1 LKELNLQFSILN
13 FNFQFSISDLQY
25 WRLYRILA
33 MSTFVIRPKDYEPSI
48 VKLDRTKLTIGRS
61 SRNDICISDPFASRL
76 HAEIRRENEQ
86 VLLVDNG
93 SANGTFV
100 NGHRVSGSL
109 RLSVGDVVRIGETE
123 IEYSSGE
130 QDMLS
135 GATVFL
141 TGLAGQ
147 SLPADTITSPIPA
160 RSTTDLISSI
170 RSGSISGEARASSAA
185 RTAMKPEK
193 PGRDLLSIVSQV
205 GIALLPRTSLEDTL
219 KMTIDLVFQA
229 IPAERGFLFLKENG
243 ELTCKIARG
252 ASEAALPTASQV
264 QLSRSI
270 TNKVLTEGAS
280 VLTSDAM
287 HDPRFQSQHSVVL
300 SQIRSV
306 MAVPLASGEETF
318 GMVYVDNPF
327 DNRFQEE
334 DLKVL
339 TTIASV
345 ASIKIENDRLLDERL
360 EKRRMEEELKVA
372 SEIQMRL
379 QPFSPPKLDGWDMT
393 GVSFPCREI
402 GGDYYDFIHRKRDSH
417 LIVAVGDVSGKGTG
431 AALLMSS
438 LHAAVRAQSQT
449 RASISEVM
457 GEINQYIFENSP
469 SNKFL
474 TLFYGELDPISGT
487 LLYSNGGHN
496 APIFVRRTGEVQR
509 LDKGGLPIGM
519 MQGVFYQEGSMEFE
533 PGDVLVIYSDGI
545 TESINERD
553 EEFDEERLIDVV
565 KNNLGR
571 SASGIRDR
579 IDESLSRFVGTT
591 APVDDMTLMIIKRTD
606 AGLDES
612 EVTIRS

>member
-1 LKELNLQFSILN
+1 
-13 FNFQFSISDLQY
+13 
-25 WRLYRILA
+25 
-33 MSTFVIRPKDYEPSI
+33 MSTFVIRPKDYEPSV
-48 VKLDRTKLTIGRS
+48 VKLDRMKLTIGRS

-76 HAEIRRENEQ
+76 HAEIRRENDQ
-86 VLLVDNG
+86 VMLVDNG

-100 NGHRVSGSL
+100 NGQRVTGSL
-109 RLSVGDVVRIGETE
+109 RLSVGDIVRIGETE
-123 IEYSSGE
+123 IEYTSGE

-135 GATVFL
+135 GATVYL

-219 KMTIDLVFQA
+219 KMTIDIVFQA

-270 TNKVLTEGAS
+270 TNKVISEGAS

-306 MAVPLASGEETF
+306 MAVPLASNEEIF

-327 DNRFQEE
+327 HNRFQEE

-474 TLFYGELDPISGT
+474 TLFYGELDPDTGVLT
-487 LLYSNGGHN
+487 YSNGGHN
-496 APIFVRRTGEVQR
+496 APIFVRRSGELER

-519 MQGVFYQEGSMEFE
+519 MQGVAYQEASVVFS

-553 EEFDEERLIDVV
+553 EEFEEDRLIEVV

-579 IDESLSRFVGTT
+579 IDEALSRFVGTT
-591 APVDDMTLMIIKRTD
+591 APVDDMTLMIIKRT
-606 AGLDES
+606 ES
-612 EVTIRS
+612 GFENADLASQK

>member
-1 LKELNLQFSILN
+1 
-13 FNFQFSISDLQY
+13 
-25 WRLYRILA
+25 
-33 MSTFVIRPKDYEPSI
+33 MSTFVIRPKDYESSI
-48 VKLDRTKLTIGRS
+48 VKLDRMKLTIGRS

-76 HAEIRRENEQ
+76 HAEIRRENDQ
-86 VLLVDNG
+86 VMLVDNG

-100 NGHRVSGSL
+100 NGQRVTGL
-109 RLSVGDVVRIGETE
+109 LPLHIGDIIRIGETE
-123 IEYSSGE
+123 IEYTFGE

-141 TGLAGQ
+141 AGSPAQ
-147 SLPADTITSPIPA
+147 SLPVDTITSPIPS
-160 RSTTDLISSI
+160 RSTNDLISSI
-170 RSGSISGEARASSAA
+170 RSGSISGEARALSGAG
-185 RTAMKPEK
+185 TALKPEA

-229 IPAERGFLFLKENG
+229 IPAERGFLFLKEND

-252 ASEAALPTASQV
+252 AHESALPASSQV

-270 TNKVLTEGAS
+270 TNKVLSEGAS

-306 MAVPLASGEETF
+306 MAVPLASDEEIF

-327 DNRFQEE
+327 DNRFSEE

-345 ASIKIENDRLLDERL
+345 ASIKIEHERLLDERL

-379 QPFSPPKLDGWDMT
+379 QPFAPPKLDGWDMT

-449 RASISEVM
+449 GAPISEVM
-457 GEINQYIFENSP
+457 SEINQYIFENSP

-474 TLFYGELDPISGT
+474 TLFYGDLDPLTGT
-487 LLYSNGGHN
+487 LSYSNGGHN
-496 APIFVRRTGEVQR
+496 APMLVRRSGELER
-509 LDKGGLPIGM
+509 LDTGGLPIGM
-519 MQGVFYQEGSMEFE
+519 MQGVVYQQASVELEC
-533 PGDVLVIYSDGI
+533 GDVLVIYSDGI

-565 KNNLGR
+565 KKNLGR
-571 SASGIRDR
+571 SASGVRDR
-579 IDESLSRFVGTT
+579 IDEALSRFVGTT

-606 AGLDES
+606 DGVEDSDL
-612 EVTIRS
+612 TIRK

>member
-1 LKELNLQFSILN
+1 
-13 FNFQFSISDLQY
+13 
-25 WRLYRILA
+25 
-33 MSTFVIRPKDYEPSI
+33 MSTFIVRPKDYEPSTY
-48 VKLDRTKLTIGRS
+48 KLDKTKLTIGRS
-61 SRNDICISDPFASRL
+61 SRNDICIGDPFASRL
-76 HAEIRRENEQ
+76 HAEIRLENDQ

-93 SANGTFV
+93 SANGTFL
-100 NGHRVSGSL
+100 NGVRVSGTIGL
-109 RLSVGDVVRIGETE
+109 EPGDLIRIGETE
-123 IEYSSGE
+123 IEYSSE
-130 QDMLS
+130 SQAMLS
-135 GATVFL
+135 GATVYL
-141 TGLAGQ
+141 SGPIAE
-147 SLPADTITSPIPA
+147 SLPADTITSPIA
-160 RSTTDLISSI
+160 GRNTSDLISSI
-170 RSGSISGEARASSAA
+170 RSGSITGDVKPSSGARAQMATEA
-185 RTAMKPEK
+185 

-229 IPAERGFLFLKENG
+229 IPAERGFLFLKEAG

-252 ASEAALPTASQV
+252 ANEAALPGASQV

-270 TNKVLTEGAS
+270 TNKVLTEGTS

-287 HDPRFQSQHSVVL
+287 SDPRFQSQNSVVL

-306 MAVPLASGEETF
+306 MAVPLASGEEIF

-327 DNRFQEE
+327 HSRFKEE

-345 ASIKIENDRLLDERL
+345 ASIKIEHERLLEERL

-379 QPFSPPKLDGWDMT
+379 QPFAPPKIDGWDMT

-402 GGDYYDFIHRKRDSH
+402 GGDYYDFIRRKRDNR

-449 RASISEVM
+449 RSTISEVM
-457 GEINQYIFENSP
+457 GEINAYIFENSP
-469 SNKFL
+469 PNKFL
-474 TLFYGELDPISGT
+474 TLFYGELDPETGT
-487 LLYSNGGHN
+487 LRYSNGGHN
-496 APIFVRRTGEVQR
+496 TPFLFRGKGEVVH
-509 LDKGGLPIGM
+509 LDQGGLPIGM
-519 MQGVFYQEGSMEFE
+519 MQSGAAYQEGSVDFD

-545 TESINERD
+545 TESVNEKD
-553 EEFDEERLIDVV
+553 EEFGEWRLTEVL
-565 KNNLGR
+565 KNNLRR

-579 IDESLSRFVGTT
+579 VDEALSRFVGTT
-591 APVDDMTLMIIKRTD
+591 PPVDDMTLMIIKRTD
-606 AGLDES
+606 DTVDDS
-612 EVTIRS
+612 ERTIRT

>member
-1 LKELNLQFSILN
+1 
-13 FNFQFSISDLQY
+13 
-25 WRLYRILA
+25 

-48 VKLDRTKLTIGRS
+48 VKLDRMKLTIGRS

-100 NGHRVSGSL
+100 NGQRVTGSL
-109 RLSVGDVVRIGETE
+109 RLSVGDIVRIGETE

-141 TGLAGQ
+141 TGLPGQ

-170 RSGSISGEARASSAA
+170 RSGAISGEGRSSSGARA
-185 RTAMKPEK
+185 AMKPEEA

-219 KMTIDLVFQA
+219 RMTIDLVFQA

-243 ELTCKIARG
+243 ELSCKIARG

-270 TNKVLTEGAS
+270 TNKVLSEGAS

-306 MAVPLASGEETF
+306 MAVPLASGEEIF

-327 DNRFQEE
+327 NNRFQEE

-345 ASIKIENDRLLDERL
+345 ASIKIENDRLLEERL

-379 QPFSPPKLDGWDMT
+379 QPFSPPKLSGWEMT

-474 TLFYGELDPISGT
+474 TLFYGELDPDIGT

-496 APIFVRRTGEVQR
+496 APIFVRRSGQVER

-519 MQGVFYQEGSMEFE
+519 MQGSLYQEASVVFQ

-565 KNNLGR
+565 KTNLGR

-579 IDESLSRFVGTT
+579 IDEALSRFVGTT
-591 APVDDMTLMIIKRTD
+591 APVDDMTLMIIKRLD
-606 AGLDES
+606 AGLDDT
-612 EVTIRS
+612 EVTMRT

>member
-1 LKELNLQFSILN
+1 
-13 FNFQFSISDLQY
+13 
-25 WRLYRILA
+25 
-33 MSTFVIRPKDYEPSI
+33 MSTFVIRPKDYESSI
-48 VKLDRTKLTIGRS
+48 VKLDRMKLTIGRS

-76 HAEIRRENEQ
+76 HAEIRRENDQ
-86 VLLVDNG
+86 VTLADNG

-100 NGHRVSGSL
+100 NGQRVTGL
-109 RLSVGDVVRIGETE
+109 LPLHIGDIIRIGETE
-123 IEYSSGE
+123 IEYTFGE

-141 TGLAGQ
+141 AGSPAQ
-147 SLPADTITSPIPA
+147 SLPVDTITSPIPS
-160 RSTTDLISSI
+160 RSTNDLISSI
-170 RSGSISGEARASSAA
+170 RSGSISGEARALSGA
-185 RTAMKPEK
+185 RTALKPEAR
-193 PGRDLLSIVSQV
+193 GRDLLSIVSQV

-229 IPAERGFLFLKENG
+229 IPAERGFLFLKEND

-252 ASEAALPTASQV
+252 AHESALPASSQV

-270 TNKVLTEGAS
+270 TNKVLSEGAS

-306 MAVPLASGEETF
+306 MAVPLASGEEIF

-327 DNRFQEE
+327 DNRFTEE

-345 ASIKIENDRLLDERL
+345 ASIKIEHERLLDERL

-379 QPFSPPKLDGWDMT
+379 QPFAPPKLDGWDMT

-438 LHAAVRAQSQT
+438 LHAAVRAQSQIG
-449 RASISEVM
+449 APISEVM
-457 GEINQYIFENSP
+457 SEINQYIFENSP

-474 TLFYGELDPISGT
+474 TLFYGELDPLTGT
-487 LLYSNGGHN
+487 LSYSNGGHN
-496 APIFVRRTGEVQR
+496 APMLVRRLGELER
-509 LDKGGLPIGM
+509 LDTGGLPIGM
-519 MQGVFYQEGSMEFE
+519 MQDVAYQQASVELEC
-533 PGDVLVIYSDGI
+533 GDVLVIYSDGI
-545 TESINERD
+545 TESINERE

-565 KNNLGR
+565 KKNLGR

-579 IDESLSRFVGTT
+579 IDEALSRFVGTT
-591 APVDDMTLMIIKRTD
+591 PPVDDMTLMIIKRTD
-606 AGLDES
+606 AGVEES
-612 EVTIRS
+612 DVTIGK

>member
-1 LKELNLQFSILN
+1 
-13 FNFQFSISDLQY
+13 
-25 WRLYRILA
+25 
-33 MSTFVIRPKDYEPSI
+33 MSTFVIRPKDYEAST
-48 VKLDRTKLTIGRS
+48 VKLDRMKLTIGRS

-76 HAEIRRENEQ
+76 HAEIRRENDQ

-100 NGHRVSGSL
+100 NGQRVTSPL
-109 RLSVGDVVRIGETE
+109 QLHIGDVVRIGETE
-123 IEYSSGE
+123 IEYTFGE

-141 TGLAGQ
+141 AGSPAQ
-147 SLPADTITSPIPA
+147 SLPVDTITSPIPS
-160 RSTTDLISSI
+160 RSTNDLISSI
-170 RSGSISGEARASSAA
+170 RSGSISGEMRALSGA
-185 RTAMKPEK
+185 RTVLKPEA

-219 KMTIDLVFQA
+219 KLTIDLVFQA
-229 IPAERGFLFLKENG
+229 IPAERGFLFLKEDE

-252 ASEAALPTASQV
+252 AHESALPASSQV

-270 TNKVLTEGAS
+270 TNKVLSEGAS

-287 HDPRFQSQHSVVL
+287 HDPRFQAQHSVVL

-306 MAVPLASGEETF
+306 MAVPLASGEEIF

-327 DNRFQEE
+327 DNRFTEE

-345 ASIKIENDRLLDERL
+345 ASIKIEHERLLDERL

-379 QPFSPPKLDGWDMT
+379 QPFAPPKLDGWEMT

-449 RASISEVM
+449 GQKISEVM

-474 TLFYGELDPISGT
+474 TLFYGELDPLSGE
-487 LLYSNGGHN
+487 LSYSNGGHN
-496 APIFVRRTGEVQR
+496 APMLVRQSGTVER
-509 LDKGGLPIGM
+509 LDTGGLPIGM
-519 MQGVFYQEGSMEFE
+519 MQGVLYQEASVSLG

-553 EEFDEERLIDVV
+553 EEFDEERLIEVV
-565 KNNLGR
+565 KRNIER

-579 IDESLSRFVGTT
+579 IDEALSKFVGTT
-591 APVDDMTLMIIKRTD
+591 APVDDMTLMIIKRVD
-606 AGLDES
+606 GGIEDS
-612 EVTIRS
+612 DMTIRK

>member
-1 LKELNLQFSILN
+1 
-13 FNFQFSISDLQY
+13 
-25 WRLYRILA
+25 

-48 VKLDRTKLTIGRS
+48 VKLDKMKLTIGRS

-86 VLLVDNG
+86 VMLVDNG

-100 NGHRVSGSL
+100 NSQRVTGSL
-109 RLSVGDVVRIGETE
+109 RLTVGDIVRIGETE
-123 IEYSSGE
+123 IEYTSGE

-135 GATVFL
+135 GATVYL

-185 RTAMKPEK
+185 RTAMKPEA

-243 ELTCKIARG
+243 ELSCKIARG

-270 TNKVLTEGAS
+270 TNKVLSEGAS

-287 HDPRFQSQHSVVL
+287 HDPRFQAQHSVVL

-306 MAVPLASGEETF
+306 MAVPLASGEEIF

-327 DNRFQEE
+327 NNRFQEE

-379 QPFSPPKLDGWDMT
+379 QPFSPPKLPGWDMT

-438 LHAAVRAQSQT
+438 LHAAVRAQTQT
-449 RASISEVM
+449 RASTCEVM

-474 TLFYGELDPISGT
+474 TLFYGGLDPITGT
-487 LLYSNGGHN
+487 LTYSNGGHN
-496 APIFVRRTGEVQR
+496 APIFVRRSGEVER

-519 MQGVFYQEGSMEFE
+519 MQGVAYQEASVEFH

-553 EEFDEERLIDVV
+553 EEFEEERLIEVV
-565 KNNLGR
+565 KNNMGR

-579 IDESLSRFVGTT
+579 IDEALSRFVGTT

-606 AGLDES
+606 EGIDEA
-612 EVTIRS
+612 EVTIRN